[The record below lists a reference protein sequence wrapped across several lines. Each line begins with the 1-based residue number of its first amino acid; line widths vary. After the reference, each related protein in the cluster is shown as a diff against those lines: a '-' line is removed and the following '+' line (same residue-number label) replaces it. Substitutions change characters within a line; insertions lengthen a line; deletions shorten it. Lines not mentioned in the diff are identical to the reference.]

1 MKYHGFCF
9 RLARIALLLLMAGL
23 VFPAAAQAGP
33 FREVRLVD
41 ILRQWLAER
50 LIPESSIPESQASGN
65 PFVNLSGEEGWGMDP
80 NGGKAPIN
88 GTPSPTAD
96 GLP

>member
-1 MKYHGFCF
+1 MKYHGFCV
-9 RLARIALLLLMAGL
+9 RLACITLLLLMAGL

-33 FREVRLVD
+33 FREEVW
-41 ILRQWLAER
+41 QWIADH
-50 LIPESSIPESQASGN
+50 LIPASIPESQI
-65 PFVNLSGEEGWGMDP
+65 PEDHFLHLSGKEGWGMDP
-80 NGGKAPIN
+80 NGGKAPVN